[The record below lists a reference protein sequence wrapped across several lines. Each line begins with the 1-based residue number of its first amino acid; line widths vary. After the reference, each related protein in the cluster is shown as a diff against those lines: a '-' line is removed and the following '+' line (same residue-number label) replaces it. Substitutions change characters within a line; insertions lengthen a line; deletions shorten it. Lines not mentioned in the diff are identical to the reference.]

1 MRTTHIYY
9 IKGSGF
15 WSVDLSWYHPNW
27 ARDLLITL
35 VIAWHKTSCH
45 NLLCIFFSLRVCSWL
60 PKQIFSLSI
69 LLLLFLRYSNHSI
82 LVQKYKI
89 LQISIIYY
97 GHIIFIFLWLKLYL
111 IWYEAGEFTF
121 ILFKDIVIF
130 YTYKIEWKLFQT
142 KYHEPR
148 FSHTAFPR
156 CIFKFIS
163 NQCNL

>member
-9 IKGSGF
+9 IGSSRF

-60 PKQIFSLSI
+60 PQQIFSLSI
-69 LLLLFLRYSNHSI
+69 LLLLFLRYFNHSI

-89 LQISIIYY
+89 LQISIICY
-97 GHIIFIFLWLKLYL
+97 GHIIFIPLWLKLS
-111 IWYEAGEFTF
+111 WYDMRRRFTF

-130 YTYKIEWKLFQT
+130 YTYKIEWKSFQT

>member
-9 IKGSGF
+9 IGSSRF

-45 NLLCIFFSLRVCSWL
+45 NLLCIFFFLCVCAPDCRSKYFPYQFFFCYFWD
-60 PKQIFSLSI
+60 I
-69 LLLLFLRYSNHSI
+69 LTILFLYKST
-82 LVQKYKI
+82 KYFKFQSSVTDTLFSYFYDWNYLAMI
-89 LQISIIYY
+89 W
-97 GHIIFIFLWLKLYL
+97 GEKFI
-111 IWYEAGEFTF
+111 F